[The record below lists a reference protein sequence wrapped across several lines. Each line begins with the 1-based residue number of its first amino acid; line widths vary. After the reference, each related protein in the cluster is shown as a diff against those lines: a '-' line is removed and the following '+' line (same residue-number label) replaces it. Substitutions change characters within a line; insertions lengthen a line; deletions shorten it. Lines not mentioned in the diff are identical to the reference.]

1 MTLSCPLQ
9 RILSGCVSH
18 LQAQYPCVL
27 EHFDSFAEQARGKR
41 IAVFLDYDGAG
52 SPPAVLC
59 VTVATDALHAGVA
72 LQGWLM
78 CGAACTQAP

>member
-1 MTLSCPLQ
+1 MFRFLHHLLS
-9 RILSGCVSH
+9 ICVSC

-52 SPPAVLC
+52 SLPAML
-59 VTVATDALHAGVA
+59 GVA
-72 LQGWLM
+72 
-78 CGAACTQAP
+78 AA